1 MYLLVTYDVSTRT
14 PSGRTRLRRVAK
26 ICENHGQR
34 VQNSIFECQLEA
46 ADVVLLKAKLH
57 QIIDPSLDS
66 LRFYHLGNNWRR
78 KVEHVGAKPSYD
90 VEGPMIV

>member
-26 ICENHGQR
+26 VCENHGQR

>member
-26 ICENHGQR
+26 VCENHGQR

-57 QIIDPSLDS
+57 QIIDPSFDS

>member
-14 PSGRTRLRRVAK
+14 LSGRARLRRVAK

-34 VQNSIFECQLEA
+34 VQNSIFECQLEP
-46 ADVVLLKAKLH
+46 ADVVLLKTKLH
-57 QIIDPSLDS
+57 QTIDPSLDS

-78 KVEHVGAKPSYD
+78 KVEHVGAKPCYD